1 MALTSRGYVHQDVVV
16 RFAPSPNGLLHLGH
30 AYAAIVAH
38 DFARNKRGRIL
49 LRMED
54 IDVQRSRP
62 EYADAIL
69 EDMRW
74 LGLTFD
80 GEVIYQS
87 SRFRDYDEALQRLIH
102 LGMTYPCFCT
112 RSGLRAVHEQGG
124 AEIGPD
130 GPIYPGTCRGLPAA
144 EVEKRMQSEAY
155 CLRLDAQ
162 KVARQCGPLVWQ
174 DEHRGEQ
181 IADHAVLGDVIIQP
195 KDTPVSYHIAV
206 TLDDARDRISH
217 VVRGQDLL
225 ASTHVH
231 RFLQA
236 LLELPTPNYLHH
248 PVLLDETGF
257 KLGKSRNSASL
268 AILRKQ
274 GMDGQELA
282 DRLRENIFPVGITLS
297 KD

>member
-1 MALTSRGYVHQDVVV
+1 MHQDIVV
-16 RFAPSPNGLLHLGH
+16 RFAPSPNGLLHMGH

-38 DFARNKRGRIL
+38 DYARKRGGRVL

-54 IDVQRSRP
+54 IDIQRSRP
-62 EYADAIL
+62 EYADSIL

-80 GEVIYQS
+80 GEVICQS
-87 SRFRDYDEALQRLIH
+87 SRLENYDAALQRLIDM
-102 LGMTYPCFCT
+102 GMTYPCFCT
-112 RSGLRAVHEQGG
+112 RSGLRAVHERGD

-130 GPIYPGTCRGLPAA
+130 GPIYPGTCRALPADEA
-144 EVEKRMQSEAY
+144 RRRMRSEAY
-155 CLRLDAQ
+155 CLRFNAE
-162 KVARQCGPLVWQ
+162 KAARQCGPLAWQ
-174 DEHRGEQ
+174 DERRGEQ
-181 IADHAVLGDVIIQP
+181 IADHKLLGDVIIQP

-206 TLDDARDRISH
+206 TLDDARDGISH

-236 LLELPTPNYLHH
+236 VLELPTPGYLHH
-248 PVLLDETGF
+248 PVLLDETGY

-268 AILRKQ
+268 AILREQ